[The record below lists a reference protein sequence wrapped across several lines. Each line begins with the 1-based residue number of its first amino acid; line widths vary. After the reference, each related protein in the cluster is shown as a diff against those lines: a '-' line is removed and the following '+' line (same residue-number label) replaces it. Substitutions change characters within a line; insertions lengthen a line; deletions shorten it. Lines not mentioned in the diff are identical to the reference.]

1 MFRYRRRSRIGSA
14 LALWAAWRLFG
25 PEPSPRF
32 FGLQSRPEGPPGRT
46 VTVGRHEFLV
56 RESGPEDA
64 PQVLLLHGWL
74 YDGHTT
80 WHRVI
85 PHLAERF
92 RVVSVDLRSHGKS
105 DRIRS
110 RFDISD
116 LAEDV
121 ARLLDTLGMGPLPV
135 VGYSLGGMVAQEM
148 ALASPGRVTG
158 LVLGATAARPVG
170 FPRWLSVPAFV
181 AARAV
186 SRVDRFLLPRIAY
199 TYLMRTG
206 TIPRE
211 HGAWLW
217 GKLLDRD
224 TNLYYEAGFAILRFD
239 ARDRVASIGVPTTV
253 VITTEDQLVPSR
265 LQRETASLI
274 PDATVVELVGARH
287 EAVLTHADEVAKAI
301 LETLDR
307 VV

>member
-1 MFRYRRRSRIGSA
+1 
-14 LALWAAWRLFG
+14 
-25 PEPSPRF
+25 
-32 FGLQSRPEGPPGRT
+32 
-46 VTVGRHEFLV
+46 VGRHEFLV
-56 RESGPEDA
+56 REAGSPEA
-64 PQVLLLHGWL
+64 PPVLLLHGWL
-74 YDGHTT
+74 YDGHAT
-80 WHRVI
+80 WHRVV

-92 RVVSVDLRSHGKS
+92 RVVSVDLRNHGKS
-105 DRIRS
+105 DRIRA
-110 RFDISD
+110 RFDIGD

-121 ARLLDTLGMGPLPV
+121 ARLLDTMGLGPLPV

-170 FPRWLSVPAFV
+170 LPRWLTVPAFV

-186 SRVDRFLLPRIAY
+186 SRLDRFVLPRIAY

-206 TIPRE
+206 TVPRE
-211 HGAWLW
+211 HGVWLW
-217 GKLLDRD
+217 RTLLDRD

-239 ARDRVASIGVPTTV
+239 ARDRVSSLGVPTTV
-253 VITTEDQLVPSR
+253 VITTEDQLVAPR

-274 PDATVVELVGARH
+274 PDARVVELEGARH
-287 EAVLTHADEVAKAI
+287 EAVLTHADEIAKAI

-307 VV
+307 VA